1 MKNNIALCGW
11 KQSGKSRA
19 AALFKKEGYTVK
31 KFAAPLKRIVSK
43 SFEFEIEDIEDKEQ
57 QVCMEFNVRDKAIS
71 IVENI
76 LMEFGMSEFGAETRL
91 YEESCQK
98 SPIQAAGGKC
108 AGGMFKDVADMLF
121 DLQKKALTE
130 PVKVRHIL
138 QQLGTDVMRKWD
150 EDIHV
155 NLFDANLDDKEFP
168 FVVDDARF
176 PNELDYVHKKGA
188 NSYWLHRP
196 NLVSSDTHAS
206 ECSIGQSDCSGTVV
220 SREGEKLDQ
229 AVLYYLE
236 RGNWHENDL
245 M

>member
-1 MKNNIALCGW
+1 MKNNVALCGW

-31 KFAAPLKRIVSK
+31 KFAAPLKRIVAK
-43 SFEFEIEDIEDKEQ
+43 SFDIEDIEDKEQ
-57 QVCMEFNVRDKAIS
+57 EVDMEFSVNTKTYS
-71 IVENI
+71 IVGNI
-76 LMEFGMSEFGAETRL
+76 LKELGMTEFGVNARL
-91 YEESCQK
+91 KEPSCQHN
-98 SPIQAAGGKC
+98 PISSAGGITSAK
-108 AGGMFKDVADMLF
+108 MIVDVAEMLF

-138 QQLGTDVMRKWD
+138 QQLGTDVMRSWD

-176 PNELDYVHKKGA
+176 PNEMSYLHSKKCK
-188 NSYWLHRP
+188 SFWLHRP
-196 NLVSSDTHAS
+196 SLVPTDFHES
-206 ECSIGQSDCSGTVV
+206 EVSIGEKDCFQTVR
-220 SREGEKLDQ
+220 SNEGELLD
-229 AVLYYLE
+229 ASVTHYLRFDE
-236 RGNWHENDL
+236 WNSEDI

>member
-1 MKNNIALCGW
+1 MKNNVALCGW

-43 SFEFEIEDIEDKEQ
+43 SFGIENIEDKEQ
-57 QVCMEFNVRDKAIS
+57 IVNVEYAVVSDKAKY
-71 IVENI
+71 IVKNI

-108 AGGMFKDVADMLF
+108 VVDMFKDVADMLF

-138 QQLGTDVMRKWD
+138 QQLGTDVMRSWD
-150 EDIHV
+150 KDIHV
-155 NLFDANLDDKEFP
+155 NLFDANLEDKEFP
-168 FVVDDARF
+168 IVVDDARF
-176 PNELDYVHKKGA
+176 PNEMSYLHSKGCK
-188 NSYWLHRP
+188 SFWLHRP
-196 NLVSSDTHAS
+196 SLVPTDLHES
-206 ECSIGQSDCSGTVV
+206 EVSIGESDCYQTVR
-220 SREGEKLDQ
+220 SNEGELLD
-229 AVLYYLE
+229 ASVTHYLRFDE
-236 RGNWHENDL
+236 WNSEDI